1 MSSVCF
7 FSFVL
12 HVGSK
17 GCFGLFLIFLLV
29 SVLALRTPIFLSVA
43 SCRLSL
49 LPFIQVSEDSDRRS
63 HTVVV
68 DVFVADSV
76 TRFFFF
82 FFTVPGC

>member
-7 FSFVL
+7 DLSYYMRVVRAALAFSMVF
-12 HVGSK
+12 
-17 GCFGLFLIFLLV
+17 
-29 SVLALRTPIFLSVA
+29 VLALRTPIFLSVA

-49 LPFIQVSEDSDRRS
+49 LPFIQVSEDSERRS